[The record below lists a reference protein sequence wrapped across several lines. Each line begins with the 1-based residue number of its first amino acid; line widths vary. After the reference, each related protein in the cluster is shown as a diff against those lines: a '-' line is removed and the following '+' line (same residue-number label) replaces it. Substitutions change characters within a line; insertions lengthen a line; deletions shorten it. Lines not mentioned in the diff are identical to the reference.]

1 MPGCWWIQFQV
12 GDTFEMARI
21 VSLEGKIII
30 QGGCSNQ
37 DIKIR
42 NKLTAPTKQRMKERI
57 DRSVCCWSSRPSLRA
72 AGGPAYSLVLWHACW
87 SSGLLLLW
95 NICNQR
101 LCSQDH

>member
-42 NKLTAPTKQRMKERI
+42 NKLTAPTK
-57 DRSVCCWSSRPSLRA
+57 
-72 AGGPAYSLVLWHACW
+72 
-87 SSGLLLLW
+87 
-95 NICNQR
+95 
-101 LCSQDH
+101 